1 MHSSQSQSIMI
12 SEALAIILSENQIY
26 HEKTEHIE
34 IFKGTIRTFKERKP
48 VDMACRSTAF
58 LGVVIGSYR
67 DRN

>member
-48 VDMACRSTAF
+48 VDMAC
-58 LGVVIGSYR
+58 
-67 DRN
+67 